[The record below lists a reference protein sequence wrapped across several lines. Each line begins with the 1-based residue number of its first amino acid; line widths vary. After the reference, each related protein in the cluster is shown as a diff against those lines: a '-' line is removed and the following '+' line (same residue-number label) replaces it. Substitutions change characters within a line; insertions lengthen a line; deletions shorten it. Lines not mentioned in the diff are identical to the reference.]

1 MLAVVFACLL
11 LATGCES
18 MFDSIG
24 GRLTHDSDVKH
35 YENLG
40 YSHDRAERRV
50 FEDNI
55 FDEQQ

>member
-24 GRLTHDSDVKH
+24 DRLTHDSDVKH